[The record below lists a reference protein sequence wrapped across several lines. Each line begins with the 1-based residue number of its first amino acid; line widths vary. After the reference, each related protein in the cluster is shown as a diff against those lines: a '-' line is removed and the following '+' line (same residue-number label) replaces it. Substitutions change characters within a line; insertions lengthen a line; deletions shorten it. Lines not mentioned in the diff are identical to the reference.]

1 MSVLHAWKCMM
12 QSVFCPHIPKWH
24 RQHGIDTFFIRS
36 DSLKPC
42 GTKVTVD
49 TLVSQL
55 SQKYQFY
62 VLLDQGA
69 LPQVTNLSN
78 VLAVFMGDEVDSKV
92 WQLEAPCSFPTT
104 VSTTVKHHIYRTIC
118 FCHIFHM
125 FLWNMNVHAY
135 GWWHCGTLFGMYAL
149 LPVVDWQ

>member
-1 MSVLHAWKCMM
+1 MEVYDA
-12 QSVFCPHIPKWH
+12 SVFCPHIPKWH

-125 FLWNMNVHAY
+125 FL
-135 GWWHCGTLFGMYAL
+135 
-149 LPVVDWQ
+149 